1 MSPAAGAVVG
11 WTVAEEEDDD
21 AEPVFGALPPEVDRG
36 VVGDRRAVD
45 PAALRCATRAD
56 TARLPAA
63 ACNR

>member
-1 MSPAAGAVVG
+1 MPPAAGAVVG
-11 WTVAEEEDDD
+11 WTVAEEDDD
-21 AEPVFGALPPEVDRG
+21 AEPVFGALPLEADRA